1 MGRASSM
8 PIWLRL
14 LIIGI
19 IVLSASSFLWFV
31 IGSTAYLQ
39 RGMDII
45 GTTYLLIAGIPVL
58 LFGVLFAVLLIKGWT
73 PTSGVHYI
81 GIFVGLVTSILLS
94 TILIHSVNSHGWT
107 KDDIENDTLKAT
119 VNGKYKYRIELINLF
134 QRNSNARLY
143 LRDVGS
149 GEEKYIP
156 VNIQTRRIVGL
167 GVKDVNHWIILEPTD
182 EPSRYFLSTT
192 KELGI
197 PEEKFEI
204 DIRAG
209 TSNRL
214 Q

>member
-1 MGRASSM
+1 M

-14 LIIGI
+14 SIKAI
-19 IVLSASSFLWFV
+19 IVFSASSFLWFL

-39 RGMDII
+39 RAMDII
-45 GTTYLLIAGIPVL
+45 GTTYLLIVGIPV
-58 LFGVLFAVLLIKGWT
+58 FLFAILFTILLIKGWT

-81 GIFVGLVTSILLS
+81 GICVGLVISILLS
-94 TILIHSVNSHGWT
+94 AILIYSVNSHGWT
-107 KDDIENDTLKAT
+107 KEKIQSDSLKT
-119 VNGKYKYRIELINLF
+119 TIDGKFEYRIELINLF

-149 GEEKYIP
+149 GEEKYIR
-156 VNIQTRRIVGL
+156 VNIQTRKIIVL

-182 EPSRYFLSTT
+182 KPSDYFLSTT

-204 DIRAG
+204 DIATR
-209 TSNRL
+209 TSRKL
-214 Q
+214 E

>member
-1 MGRASSM
+1 M

-14 LIIGI
+14 FIIGI

-39 RGMDII
+39 RGMDVI

-81 GIFVGLVTSILLS
+81 GIFVGLVTSIVLS

-107 KDDIENDTLKAT
+107 KDDIENDTLRAT
-119 VNGKYKYRIELINLF
+119 VNGKYEYRIELINLF

-156 VNIQTRRIVGL
+156 VNIQTRRIVTL

-192 KELGI
+192 KELRI

-209 TSNRL
+209 TSKRL